1 MLTYPGIH
9 CWYHNVWNHSHYQ
22 SNITWQYLQHNQ
34 SKYLILFALFA
45 NERFNSKHPT
55 ATTHVS
61 SVYRVVLHCGDHWP
75 LCLVS
80 GHYWSQVHTWPNLW
94 SLYPWSHTALILV
107 AYLVNW
113 AVVLTCVSVCCPAVV
128 GETTVRDSQI
138 MTTLSSHYWITQY
151 THYHLGLEVFEGL
164 LRFCSLGFL
173 SLFTQVQV

>member
-1 MLTYPGIH
+1 MRGLTPIIPQLQPM
-9 CWYHNVWNHSHYQ
+9 SHLCTGLYWTV
-22 SNITWQYLQHNQ
+22 IT
-34 SKYLILFALFA
+34 
-45 NERFNSKHPT
+45 
-55 ATTHVS
+55 
-61 SVYRVVLHCGDHWP
+61 G

-164 LRFCSLGFL
+164 LRFCNLGFKIFPFSVYTGL
-173 SLFTQVQV
+173 ETYCNSVLNTLVWKNCLLIFTIKLFQILFLNFMVKWFW